1 MSSVTRADIDNLK
14 NYLQKIVLAE
24 NLSSNTELRS
34 HALLEKNAKLETSTK
49 TVIGAINELVRRV
62 NTETKS
68 NRQVIMSL
76 LRLVGDPY
84 LHPNL
89 VDQVLRQST
98 SLTQMVLDMT
108 RKINEIKNASRTIY
122 YQVFSVTNND
132 YLNNFTYKLDHVPLK
147 ESVKFILNGVTY
159 VKGFI
164 VNPDECT
171 VQWVDTKEASGAS
184 GITPEVDS
192 SIMIEYV
199 GIEVED

>member
-122 YQVFSVTNND
+122 CQVFSVTNND

>member
-1 MSSVTRADIDNLK
+1 MSTVTRADIEELK
-14 NYLQKIVLAE
+14 NYLQKIVLAD
-24 NLSSNTELRS
+24 NLSSNPELRS
-34 HALLEKNAKLETSTK
+34 HVLLEKNAKLETSTK
-49 TVIGAINELVRRV
+49 TVIGAINELVRRI

-98 SLTQMVLDMT
+98 SLTQMVLDLT
-108 RKINEIKNASRTIY
+108 RKVNEVKNASRTVY

-132 YLNNFTYKLDHVPLK
+132 YLNNFTYKLDHVPVK

-159 VKGFI
+159 IKGFI
-164 VNPDECT
+164 VNPNECT
-171 VQWVDTKEASGAS
+171 VQWTDTKEAMGAA

>member
-171 VQWVDTKEASGAS
+171 VQWVDTKEASGVN